1 MSKKLT
7 QEGSEENQS
16 FVEKAFEAVT
26 DSDEP
31 ASEAPEEAPS
41 EEKAPEQEGDSTAEE
56 KEGFFSSMK
65 NKMKNGAKKVAD
77 TRKDVASSVHDQRVL
92 QAKALERSVTS
103 VVMKTLE
110 GKDDSGISL

>member
-26 DSDEP
+26 SSDEP
-31 ASEAPEEAPS
+31 ASEAPEETPS
-41 EEKAPEQEGDSTAEE
+41 EDTESEEEGDSTKEE

-65 NKMKNGAKKVAD
+65 NKMKNGAKKAAD
-77 TRKDVASSVHDQRVL
+77 TGKGVASSVHDQRVS
-92 QAKALERSVTS
+92 QAQALERSVAS

-110 GKDDSGISL
+110 GKDDSGLSF